1 MTTAVTIA
9 PSKLSNV
16 MDLPS
21 QAGAGVQ
28 IERRDGKG
36 RHAYGNK
43 DKVENE
49 AEHWRSF
56 PARRRSCPRV
66 LLARREFLDN
76 RFLIRQKML

>member
-9 PSKLSNV
+9 PGKLSNV

-36 RHAYGNK
+36 RRANG
-43 DKVENE
+43 DEDEVESE
-49 AEHWRSF
+49 AHH
-56 PARRRSCPRV
+56 
-66 LLARREFLDN
+66 
-76 RFLIRQKML
+76 